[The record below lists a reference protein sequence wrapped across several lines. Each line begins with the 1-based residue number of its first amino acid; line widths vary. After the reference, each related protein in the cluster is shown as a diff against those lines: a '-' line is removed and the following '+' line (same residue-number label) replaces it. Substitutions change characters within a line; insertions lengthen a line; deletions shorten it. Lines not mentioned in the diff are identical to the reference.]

1 MTYQQMLDPANKNN
15 LWVRMNLL
23 YTIQLNLAL
32 FKTNQQKH
40 TSVTPY
46 FNELLAYFNNAL
58 NTPGYFKW
66 IMLSAHDTTIAMVS
80 QGMNFTSWECQ
91 EAYGN
96 GTLASGAPCLY
107 TYPGF
112 ASNIIYEL
120 YQDIN
125 NKPFIKTL
133 YNGTEMAICNT
144 QNTYCYLDDFTN
156 IINNFVVANYDEA
169 CGNPTLNPPAS
180 G

>member
-1 MTYQQMLDPANKNN
+1 MIDPANINN

-23 YTIQLNLAL
+23 YTIQLHLAL
-32 FKTNQQKH
+32 FKTEQQKR

-58 NTPGYFKW
+58 NNTSYFKW

-80 QGMNFTSWECQ
+80 QGMNFTSWECM
-91 EAYGN
+91 EAFSN
-96 GTLASGAPCLY
+96 GTLPAGATCLY

-120 YQDIN
+120 YEDKN
-125 NKPFIKTL
+125 NKPFIKAL
-133 YNGTEMAICNT
+133 YNGTEMALCNT
-144 QNTYCYLDDFTN
+144 
-156 IINNFVVANYDEA
+156 
-169 CGNPTLNPPAS
+169 
-180 G
+180 